1 MNVRPKQEE
10 FEAVAD
16 LMAINP
22 SFIEKDWFV
31 TQVVAALA
39 AFEYE
44 GFEFIFTGGTA
55 LSKAHSL
62 MKRFSEDVDFR
73 VIAPKDQQNRKQLSK
88 LKNAVLAHL
97 RESGFAIEDEQV
109 KAEAGNRQIT
119 VMFDYPSYFPQAE
132 ALRPHVQIEISVR
145 DPQYPAIP
153 LPISSFVNAAYK
165 RPPEVDR
172 IACISPV
179 ESAAD
184 KISAIAWRIPDR
196 VRGNEKDDRSLV
208 RHLHDLALLKDQ
220 ALADEQFP
228 ALVTA
233 SIQGDEN
240 DRRAPALAGLT
251 IEEKFRRMLEVL
263 ENDLVYQD
271 EYNTFVQGVFYG
283 AEGEFPDFITALQA
297 VREMV
302 AIVSEFGLR
311 GERNDPRT

>member
-62 MKRFSEDVDFR
+62 IKRFSEDVDFR

-88 LKNAVLAHL
+88 LKNAALAHL

-119 VMFDYPSYFPQAE
+119 FMLDYPSYFPQAE

-145 DPQYPAIP
+145 DPQYPGIP
-153 LPISSFVNAAYK
+153 LPVSSFVNATYK
-165 RPPEVDR
+165 RPPEVER

-196 VRGNEKDDRSLV
+196 VRGHEKDDPSLV

-228 ALVTA
+228 AMVIA

-251 IEEKFRRMLEVL
+251 IEEKFWRMMDRL
-263 ENDLVYQD
+263 ENDP
-271 EYNTFVQGVFYG
+271 EYPTEYDMFVKGVSYA
-283 AEGEFPDFITALQA
+283 AEGEFPNFTTAMQA
-297 VREMV
+297 VREMALV
-302 AIVSEFGLR
+302 VSTR
-311 GERNDPRT
+311 